1 MAAEREEEEEEI
13 LTKMIGFDGTIPFV
27 GLFVLFIVLGFYGK
41 YWRRGDLN
49 HVHEWSLAGRRLG
62 TALVFFLIGADIY
75 TAYTFVA
82 IPSGVFAK
90 GSLYF
95 FAIPYVGLTFGV
107 ALVTMPRLWSLSRE
121 KGYIT
126 ASDFV
131 KDRFSSKILSILIAM
146 TGIISLL
153 PYIALQIVG
162 MQSVLTV
169 MLSGTANSNTVEEIS
184 LLIAFVILAAFTYTS
199 GLRGATLTAVFKDIL
214 IWITVIALIVVVP
227 LSIGGGG
234 GGGFAT
240 AFKNVKKQTYIT
252 LSESLVPGYTTMVL
266 GSALALY
273 LYPHAING
281 VLSSESAQKLR
292 TSTALLPLYGVG
304 LAIMALMGILVYAVP
319 SAMNFLSHFPES
331 SRGIL
336 VVPSLILYT
345 MPGWFSGIALLGIFV
360 GGLVPAAIMA
370 MSQASLLTRNIIK
383 EIKPN
388 MPASSEI
395 RITKI
400 SSTAFK
406 FIALG
411 FVFVVPAT
419 YAISLQLLGG
429 ILIVQI
435 LPAVFFGLYVK
446 SSLRKEPLIVGL
458 LVGIF
463 SGIYMVEYTNNFG
476 ALTSSLFHTTFGSLY
491 VAVIALVFNLI
502 ISFGGSAIMN
512 KKRLL
517 SNGEGSSQ

>member
-1 MAAEREEEEEEI
+1 
-13 LTKMIGFDGTIPFV
+13 MIGLDSLIPFV
-27 GLFVLFIVLGFYGK
+27 SLFVVFIVLGFYGK
-41 YWRRGDLN
+41 YWRSGDLN
-49 HVHEWSLAGRRLG
+49 QVHEWSLAGRKLG
-62 TALVFFLIGADIY
+62 TTLVFFLIGADLY

-95 FAIPYVGLTFGV
+95 FAIPYVMLTFAV

-131 KDRFSSKILSILIAM
+131 KDRFSSLTLSVMIAI
-146 TGIISLL
+146 TGIVAEL

-169 MLSGTANSNTVEEIS
+169 MLAGTSNAQFVGEIS
-184 LLIAFVILAAFTYTS
+184 LFIAFVILAAFTYAS
-199 GLRGATLTAVFKDIL
+199 GLRGATLTAIFKDIL
-214 IWITVIALIVVVP
+214 IWITVIAVIVVIPISV
-227 LSIGGGG
+227 
-234 GGGFAT
+234 GGFGNV
-240 AFKNVKKQTYIT
+240 FKEVKPTYVT
-252 LSESLVPGYTTMVL
+252 LSSSLVPAYATLVL

-281 VLSSESAQKLR
+281 VLSAESAQKLR
-292 TSTALLPLYGVG
+292 SSTALLPLYGIG
-304 LAIMALMGILVYAVP
+304 LAIMALMGILVYSVP
-319 SAMNFLSHFPES
+319 SAMSFLSQFPEGL
-331 SRGIL
+331 RGIL
-336 VVPSLILYT
+336 VVPSLIVNS

-370 MSQASLLTRNIIK
+370 MAQANLLTRNIIK

-388 MPASSEI
+388 ISSKSEV

-400 SSTAFK
+400 SSTVFK

-429 ILIVQI
+429 ILIAQI
-435 LPAVFFGLYVK
+435 LPSVFFGLYVR
-446 SSLRKEPLIVGL
+446 SLRKEPLIAGL
-458 LVGIF
+458 LVGIA
-463 SGIYMVEYTNNFG
+463 SGIYMVEATNNFG
-476 ALTSSLFHTTFGSLY
+476 PLSSSLFNTTFGPLY
-491 VAVIALVFNLI
+491 IAVIALGINLA
-502 ISFGGSAIMN
+502 ISFAGSAILNMKN
-512 KKRLL
+512 SFRIRI
-517 SNGEGSSQ
+517 

>member
-1 MAAEREEEEEEI
+1 MISTEI
-13 LTKMIGFDGTIPFV
+13 IVVFV
-27 GLFVLFIVLGFYGK
+27 ALFIVFIGLGFYGK

-49 HVHEWSLAGRRLG
+49 HVHEWSLAGRKLG
-62 TALVFFLIGADIY
+62 TTLVFFLIGADLY
-75 TAYTFVA
+75 TAYSFVA

-95 FAIPYVGLTFGV
+95 FAIPYVMLTFAV
-107 ALVTMPRLWSLSRE
+107 ALVTMPRLWTLARE

-131 KDRFSSKILSILIAM
+131 KDRFSSKTLAIMIAV
-146 TGIISLL
+146 TGIVAEM

-169 MLSGTANSNTVEEIS
+169 MLAGYANSQMVQEIS

-199 GLRGATLTAVFKDIL
+199 GLRGATLTAIFKDIL
-214 IWITVIALIVVVP
+214 VWITVIAVIVIVP
-227 LSIGGGG
+227 ISIGGFGN
-234 GGGFAT
+234 
-240 AFKNVKKQTYIT
+240 AFKAANTSYVT
-252 LSESLVPGYTTMVL
+252 LPENLVPAYATLIL

-281 VLSSESAQKLR
+281 VLSAQSAQKLR
-292 TSTALLPLYGVG
+292 SSTALLPLYGVG
-304 LAIMALMGILVYAVP
+304 LAILALMGILVYAVP
-319 SAMNFLSHFPES
+319 GAMNFLSGFPES

-336 VVPSLILYT
+336 VVPSLILYS
-345 MPGWFSGIALLGIFV
+345 MPSWFSGVALLGIFI

-370 MSQASLLTRNIIK
+370 MAQANLLTRNIIK

-388 MPASSEI
+388 LSDKSEI

-406 FIALG
+406 FVALG
-411 FVFVVPAT
+411 FVFSVPAT

-429 ILIVQI
+429 IIIVQI
-435 LPAVFFGLYVK
+435 LPAVFFGLYTRVLTK
-446 SSLRKEPLIVGL
+446 IPLIIGL
-458 LVGIF
+458 VIGIS
-463 SGIYMVEYTNNFG
+463 SGILMVEMANNFG
-476 ALTSSLFHTTFGSLY
+476 QLTSSLLKTSLGPLY
-491 VAVIALVFNLI
+491 IAVISLGINLV
-502 ISFGGSAIMN
+502 ISFGGSSIQRRYF
-512 KKRLL
+512 KK
-517 SNGEGSSQ
+517 

>member
-1 MAAEREEEEEEI
+1 
-13 LTKMIGFDGTIPFV
+13 MIGLDGTIPFV

-41 YWRRGDLN
+41 YWRRGNLN
-49 HVHEWSLAGRRLG
+49 NVHEWSLAGRKLG

-95 FAIPYVGLTFGV
+95 FAIPYVALTFGI

-126 ASDFV
+126 ASDFA
-131 KDRFSSKILSILIAM
+131 KDRFSSKALSILIAI

-199 GLRGATLTAVFKDIL
+199 GLRGATLTAIFKDIL

-227 LSIGGGG
+227 LSIV
-234 GGGFAT
+234 GGFGT
-240 AFKNVKKQTYIT
+240 AFKDVKKQSYIT
-252 LSESLVPGYTTMVL
+252 LSDSLVPGYATLVL

-345 MPGWFSGIALLGIFV
+345 MPAWFSGIALLGIFV

-512 KKRLL
+512 KTRLL
-517 SNGEGSSQ
+517 LYHQKK

>member
-1 MAAEREEEEEEI
+1 
-13 LTKMIGFDGTIPFV
+13 MIGFDGTIPFV

-62 TALVFFLIGADIY
+62 TALVFFLIGADLY

-240 AFKNVKKQTYIT
+240 AFKNVKTQTYIT
-252 LSESLVPGYTTMVL
+252 LSESLVPGYTTLIL

-319 SAMNFLSHFPES
+319 SVMNFLSHFPES

-388 MPASSEI
+388 MSASSEI

-411 FVFVVPAT
+411 FVFIVPAT

>member
-1 MAAEREEEEEEI
+1 V
-13 LTKMIGFDGTIPFV
+13 IGLDSLIPFLC
-27 GLFVLFIVLGFYGK
+27 LFVVFIALGFYGK

-49 HVHEWSLAGRRLG
+49 NVHEWSLAGRKLG
-62 TALVFFLIGADIY
+62 TTLVFFLIGADLY

-90 GSLYF
+90 GALYF
-95 FAIPYVGLTFGV
+95 FAIPYVMLTFAV

-131 KDRFSSKILSILIAM
+131 KDRFSSLALAVMIAI
-146 TGIISLL
+146 TGIVAEL

-169 MLSGTANSNTVEEIS
+169 MLAGTSNSQIVGEIS
-184 LLIAFVILAAFTYTS
+184 LLVSFAILAAFTFTS
-199 GLRGATLTAVFKDIL
+199 GLRGATLTAIFKDIL
-214 IWITVIALIVVVP
+214 IWITVISVIVVVP
-227 LSIGGGG
+227 ISIGGFGNV
-234 GGGFAT
+234 
-240 AFKNVKKQTYIT
+240 FKEIKPNYVT
-252 LSESLVPGYTTMVL
+252 LSDSLVPAYATLVL

-273 LYPHAING
+273 LYPHAVNG
-281 VLSSESAQKLR
+281 VLSAESAKKLR
-292 TSTALLPLYGVG
+292 TSTGLLPLYGVG
-304 LAIMALMGILVYAVP
+304 LAIMALMGVLVYAVP
-319 SAMNFLSHFPES
+319 SAMNFLSSFPES

-336 VVPSLILYT
+336 VVPSLILYS

-370 MSQASLLTRNIIK
+370 MAQANLLTRNIIK

-388 MPASSEI
+388 LTPKSEI

-400 SSTAFK
+400 SSTIFK
-406 FIALG
+406 FVALG
-411 FVFVVPAT
+411 FVFTVPAT

-429 ILIVQI
+429 ILIAQI
-435 LPAVFFGLYVK
+435 LPAVFFGMYVK
-446 SSLRKEPLIVGL
+446 SLRKEPLIAGL

-463 SGIYMVEYTNNFG
+463 LGIYMVESVNNFG
-476 ALTSSLFHTTFGSLY
+476 PLSSSLFNTTFGSLY
-491 VAVIALVFNLI
+491 IAVIALAVNLV
-502 ISFGGSAIMN
+502 ISFVGSAILN
-512 KKRLL
+512 KKYRPIVT
-517 SNGEGSSQ
+517 

>member
-1 MAAEREEEEEEI
+1 
-13 LTKMIGFDGTIPFV
+13 MIGFDGTIPFV

-234 GGGFAT
+234 GGFAT
-240 AFKNVKKQTYIT
+240 AFKNVKTQTYIT
-252 LSESLVPGYTTMVL
+252 LSESLVPGYTTLVL

-319 SAMNFLSHFPES
+319 SVMNFLSHFPES

-388 MPASSEI
+388 MSASSEI
-395 RITKI
+395 IITKI

-406 FIALG
+406 FVALG
-411 FVFVVPAT
+411 FVFIVPAT

-517 SNGEGSSQ
+517 SNGEGSSK

>member
-1 MAAEREEEEEEI
+1 
-13 LTKMIGFDGTIPFV
+13 MIGFDGTIPFV

-169 MLSGTANSNTVEEIS
+169 MLSGTANSNTVQEIS

-234 GGGFAT
+234 GGFAT
-240 AFKNVKKQTYIT
+240 AFKNVKTQTYIT
-252 LSESLVPGYTTMVL
+252 LSESLVPGYTTLVL

-406 FIALG
+406 FVALG
-411 FVFVVPAT
+411 FVFIVPAT

-446 SSLRKEPLIVGL
+446 SSLRKEPLIAGL

-476 ALTSSLFHTTFGSLY
+476 ALTSSLFNTTFGSLY

-517 SNGEGSSQ
+517 SYGEGSSQ

>member
-1 MAAEREEEEEEI
+1 
-13 LTKMIGFDGTIPFV
+13 MIGLDGTIPFV

-49 HVHEWSLAGRRLG
+49 NVHEWSLAGRKLG

-95 FAIPYVGLTFGV
+95 FAIPYVALTFGI

-126 ASDFV
+126 ASDFA
-131 KDRFSSKILSILIAM
+131 KDRFSSKALSILIAI

-184 LLIAFVILAAFTYTS
+184 LLIAFVILAAFTYSS

-227 LSIGGGG
+227 LSIV
-234 GGGFAT
+234 GGFGT
-240 AFKNVKKQTYIT
+240 AFKDVKKQSYIT
-252 LSESLVPGYTTMVL
+252 LSDSLVPGYTTLVL

-383 EIKPN
+383 EIKPS

-463 SGIYMVEYTNNFG
+463 SGIYMVEYTNNYG

-512 KKRLL
+512 KTRLVL
-517 SNGEGSSQ
+517 YHQKK

>member
-1 MAAEREEEEEEI
+1 
-13 LTKMIGFDGTIPFV
+13 MIGLDGTIPFV

-49 HVHEWSLAGRRLG
+49 NVHEWSLAGRKLG

-95 FAIPYVGLTFGV
+95 FAIPYVALTFGI

-126 ASDFV
+126 ASDFA
-131 KDRFSSKILSILIAM
+131 KDRFSSKALSILIAI

-184 LLIAFVILAAFTYTS
+184 LLIAFVILAAFTYSS

-227 LSIGGGG
+227 LSIV
-234 GGGFAT
+234 GGFGT
-240 AFKNVKKQTYIT
+240 AFKDVKKQSYIT
-252 LSESLVPGYTTMVL
+252 LSDSLVPGYTTLVL

-292 TSTALLPLYGVG
+292 TSTALLPLYGFG

-383 EIKPN
+383 EIKPD
-388 MPASSEI
+388 MSASSEI
-395 RITKI
+395 RITKV

-435 LPAVFFGLYVK
+435 LPTVFFGLYVK

-512 KKRLL
+512 KTRLVL
-517 SNGEGSSQ
+517 YHQKK